1 MDISLSLESAI
12 RQSAIMQNES
22 KSAAESVSKIDSKI
36 PTKTKAKIQSVL
48 DVLVNI
54 IRRYVH
60 LLIRNVSFV
69 KTRDILQKPAERKL
83 NQIYQLN
90 KFQISFRK
98 QLMRAN
104 LMKVF
109 LRFTS

>member
-12 RQSAIMQNES
+12 RQAAIMQNEP
-22 KSAAESVSKIDSKI
+22 KSVAESVSKIDSKI
-36 PTKTKAKIQSVL
+36 STKSQNSIVL

-54 IRRYVH
+54 IRRYAH
-60 LLIRNVSFV
+60 LLTRNVSFV
-69 KTRDILQKPAERKL
+69 KTRDILQKSAERKL

-90 KFQISFRK
+90 NFQMSFPK

-104 LMKVF
+104 LMKI
-109 LRFTS
+109 